1 MSLPRFD
8 GHSLVMMR
16 TGMSESTLVSRKRLA
31 CWTEDGAGK
40 ADTWVGV
47 DFAGHGFAPTHYTL
61 CNGSPDPGGLHI
73 G

>member
-1 MSLPRFD
+1 
-8 GHSLVMMR
+8 
-16 TGMSESTLVSRKRLA
+16 MSESTLVSRKRLA